1 MGLRDAIASAF
12 SFLSTGSPLEKRVA
26 QYLIREHRLGRSL
39 SEIVED
45 HYVRNRCT
53 PEQIA
58 RVLEREDV
66 IRAVGEDIATAAKT
80 QL

>member
-1 MGLRDAIASAF
+1 MGLKDAIASAF
-12 SFLSTGSPLEKRVA
+12 SFLGTSSKNEERMA

-39 SEIVED
+39 AEIVED
-45 HYVRNRCT
+45 HYVTNRFS

-66 IRAVGEDIATAAKT
+66 IRAVGEDTVAAAKT